1 MNSLLSDLRYAA
13 REVRNRPG
21 FTLTAVLSL
30 ALGIAATSAV
40 FSVIYAVLLDPFPYP
55 GADRMMEI
63 RLTDKSGQ
71 DRFSGLNGPEIELL
85 RQTKSLESVVALG
98 GWNLT
103 TTDGDL
109 PEDVRGMDISPE
121 APNHWGSTAMMGR
134 WLIPSDAPFGQDSQ
148 AVVVLSYP
156 FWQRYYLGDPN
167 VVGRTLQLVHKPYK
181 IVGVMGPR
189 FRWGEGD
196 VYLPLK
202 LTNDPDK
209 YYGGSLKL
217 RPGVTVAQANAEL
230 QPLLEQFAKETPKR
244 YPDSF
249 RVNLRSIIE
258 IYARPLGPILYLLLG
273 AVGSLLLIGCAN
285 VSILLL
291 ARGTERQH
299 ELAVR
304 AAVGASR
311 WQMIR
316 QLLTESL
323 SIAVAGTLLGVL
335 LAWKSLAFITA
346 WLPQHAF
353 AAESVIKMNV
363 PVLLFSIALAC
374 ATTIVFGLW
383 PALQLSRPDLAR
395 LMQSS
400 TRRISGSARARRT
413 HSLMVGAQVAL
424 TLLMLTAASA
434 AGKGFLK
441 LVKTDLGYD
450 PHFAMSVPIPIHE
463 NTHNSWKERSEY
475 FDQLRA
481 RLASMPEVA
490 MAAISTNATPPS
502 NGNDNRFEIMGIND
516 GEKHEAR
523 LNLVSPEY
531 FPLLHI
537 PLSQGRLWDHA
548 ETMRGATVAVINQ
561 TMARQYWPNGNAL
574 GQRLRTSGLKADPLY
589 APAAPGS
596 DDWLQIIGVVA
607 DVRDDGLAEPD
618 QARRLH
624 SLHPQNVDVYAG
636 PRADAHPASLCP
648 SRHSRPDRSGGPRPA
663 GPRRRARPRRLDH

>member
-13 REVRNRPG
+13 REARHRPG
-21 FTLTAVLSL
+21 FTLTAVLSI

-40 FSVIYAVLLDPFPYP
+40 FSVIYALLLDPFPYP
-55 GADRMMEI
+55 GADRMMEV

-85 RQTKSLESVVALG
+85 RQTKSFESVVALG

-103 TTDGDL
+103 TPDGDL

-209 YYGGSLKL
+209 YYGGSLKI
-217 RPGVTVAQANAEL
+217 RPDVTVAQANAEL
-230 QPLLEQFAKETPKR
+230 QPLLEQFAKQSPKR

-249 RVNLRSIIE
+249 RVNLRSIVE

-346 WLPQHAF
+346 WLPHNSF

-363 PVLLFSIALAC
+363 PVLLFSIALAF
-374 ATTIVFGLW
+374 ATTVVFGLW

-441 LVKTDLGYD
+441 
-450 PHFAMSVPIPIHE
+450 
-463 NTHNSWKERSEY
+463 R
-475 FDQLRA
+475 
-481 RLASMPEVA
+481 
-490 MAAISTNATPPS
+490 
-502 NGNDNRFEIMGIND
+502 GI
-516 GEKHEAR
+516 
-523 LNLVSPEY
+523 L
-531 FPLLHI
+531 
-537 PLSQGRLWDHA
+537 
-548 ETMRGATVAVINQ
+548 
-561 TMARQYWPNGNAL
+561 
-574 GQRLRTSGLKADPLY
+574 
-589 APAAPGS
+589 
-596 DDWLQIIGVVA
+596 
-607 DVRDDGLAEPD
+607 
-618 QARRLH
+618 
-624 SLHPQNVDVYAG
+624 
-636 PRADAHPASLCP
+636 
-648 SRHSRPDRSGGPRPA
+648 
-663 GPRRRARPRRLDH
+663 